1 MKVFVSWKK
10 IQPHYY
16 CTNAG
21 NPLVTLTRQYQKGGT
36 DLFLAP
42 PLPPPPSPSPALL
55 TAASKT
61 SISCSLK
68 ALNPNFLTVICQSA
82 LAFQH

>member
-1 MKVFVSWKK
+1 MKIFVSWKK
-10 IQPHYY
+10 NPASLLLYK
-16 CTNAG
+16 CW
-21 NPLVTLTRQYQKGGT
+21 NPLAKLTHQYQKGGT

-42 PLPPPPSPSPALL
+42 PLPPPPSPGPALL